1 MIADLSLPGALELPT
16 HEPLARLAY
25 AGPGGLPRVIPIG
38 FWWTGEQ
45 IIVCTAPS
53 SPKVRALAARPDVAL
68 TIDSTEGPASRTVSI
83 RGVASMEIVDGVP
96 AEYLAATAKT
106 MTGEQAREFETQ
118 VRAIYKQMTR
128 ITIQPRWAR
137 YFDFPAG
144 RFPEFLR
151 ELTS

>member
-1 MIADLSLPGALELPT
+1 
-16 HEPLARLAY
+16 
-25 AGPGGLPRVIPIG
+25 
-38 FWWTGEQ
+38 
-45 IIVCTAPS
+45 
-53 SPKVRALAARPDVAL
+53 VAL
-68 TIDSTEGPASRTVSI
+68 TIDSTEGPASRTLSV
-83 RGVASMEIVDGVP
+83 RGAASMEIVDGIP

-118 VRAIYKQMTR
+118 VRATYKQMAR

-144 RFPEFLR
+144 RLPEFLR